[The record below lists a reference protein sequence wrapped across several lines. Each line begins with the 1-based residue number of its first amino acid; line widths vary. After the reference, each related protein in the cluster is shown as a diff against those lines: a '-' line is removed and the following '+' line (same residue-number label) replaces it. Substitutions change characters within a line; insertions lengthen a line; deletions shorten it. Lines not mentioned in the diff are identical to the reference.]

1 MSKRPSASQGNVS
14 YFLTRHTCAHLNSCS
29 AGGIG
34 HALAK
39 EFHARGFRV
48 FATSR
53 TLSSMAELA
62 ELGIETSVL
71 DVTKSSDIATL
82 KNNLAEGCGGKL
94 DVLIN
99 NAGIAYPFAV
109 SDFDMERVKALF
121 DVNVF
126 GAMDMTH
133 QLLPLLIQAKGRLF
147 KSAARLR
154 SCLSHSTLPT
164 TLGKLRYIHSGDTL
178 RVELA
183 PFGVRVI
190 TIAAGCVETNIMKPE
205 TLPSD
210 SIYQPIREEYQSLR
224 LEHFQDGAIPA
235 QDFARIVADEALS
248 QNPKAWLWTATH
260 SWTTWCIH
268 TFGGRRAF
276 DSILSKMFGVN
287 KLAERL

>member
-1 MSKRPSASQGNVS
+1 MSKKTVCITG
-14 YFLTRHTCAHLNSCS
+14 CS

-133 QLLPLLIQAKGRLF
+133 QLLPLLIQAKGRVIQIGS
-147 KSAARLR
+147 SAAVMPVPFNAAYN
-154 SCLSHSTLPT
+154 S
-164 TLGKLRYIHSGDTL
+164 GKAAIHSFGDTL